1 MKLHEFQAKLL
12 LNNAGIPVPAG
23 LICHN
28 PLDVL
33 QASDKIGCPVVLK
46 AQVHAGGRGKAGGIR
61 FAKTPQEALDISS
74 EMFGT
79 CLKTAQSQSRAINKI
94 LVEPV
99 AQISKEIYLAI
110 IVDRNTE
117 KLAII
122 FSEEGGVEIEDLAR
136 ANPSAIKKI
145 FFNPFIGLS
154 SFQVNQLLAKASL
167 ELSIKQKLVDIISR
181 CVSLFMSHD
190 LSLLEIN
197 PLALLKDG
205 QLVALDCKIAVDD
218 NSLFRQSFLARFEDY
233 NELDPMELR
242 AKRARLS
249 YVQLDG
255 NIGCLVNGAG
265 LAMATMDAIVQA
277 GGKPSNF
284 LDIGGG
290 VTEEGILEA
299 LSLLLDDSKAQVLFV
314 NIFGGIVKCD
324 LVASSVISAYRQSSV
339 RKPCVIRLIGT
350 NDKLAQAIF
359 SNSEFQF
366 RFVNSME
373 EGAALAVQLANR

>member
-1 MKLHEFQAKLL
+1 
-12 LNNAGIPVPAG
+12 
-23 LICHN
+23 
-28 PLDVL
+28 
-33 QASDKIGCPVVLK
+33 
-46 AQVHAGGRGKAGGIR
+46 
-61 FAKTPQEALDISS
+61 
-74 EMFGT
+74 
-79 CLKTAQSQSRAINKI
+79 
-94 LVEPV
+94 
-99 AQISKEIYLAI
+99 
-110 IVDRNTE
+110 
-117 KLAII
+117 
-122 FSEEGGVEIEDLAR
+122 
-136 ANPSAIKKI
+136 
-145 FFNPFIGLS
+145 
-154 SFQVNQLLAKASL
+154 
-167 ELSIKQKLVDIISR
+167 
-181 CVSLFMSHD
+181 MSHD

-205 QLVALDCKIAVDD
+205 QLVALDCKITVDD
-218 NSLFRQSFLARFEDY
+218 NALFRQSFLARFEDY
-233 NELDPMELR
+233 NELDPTELR

-290 VTEEGILEA
+290 VTEEGVIEA
-299 LSLLLDDSKAQVLFV
+299 LSLLLDDSKAQVLFI